1 MEKTHEMTIDQ
12 LQQHVIRRVKATL
25 DALGVT
31 EVPDLSPPR
40 DPQMGDLCF
49 PCFPLAKVLRK
60 APKIIA
66 EDMAGEI
73 MPDEVIAGTTAVN
86 GYVNIRLR
94 AEALFTVALGQILSQ
109 KERFGGGQVASD
121 QHWMVE
127 YSAPNTNKPLH
138 LGHLRNNLLGAA
150 VARILGF
157 YGHRVT
163 RINLINDRGVHICKS
178 MLVYQR
184 WGQDVDPGTAGKKGD
199 HLVGDF
205 YVRFDAEFT
214 AEYAAWQQT
223 DEAQSAFSLWLDSG
237 AGLAAQKTADKDPSV
252 DLQKKFFAGHRDA
265 YFNES
270 SELGGRVRQMLLLW
284 EQEDPDVRADW
295 RKLNAWVLDGH
306 DETYAR
312 MGVGFDHVQYE
323 SETYKLGKAMVQQ
336 GQKDGVFDQQPD
348 GAVVCDLE
356 KIGKQGQ
363 KVLLRSDGTSVYMTQ
378 DLGTA
383 LERFQE
389 HDVDRLVYVVGDEQR
404 YHFEVL
410 FSILGLL
417 RPGLTESCHHLA
429 YGMIRLPEGK
439 MKSREG
445 TVVDADELMDEVQN
459 LAAAEL
465 RARAQ
470 EGKAHLEQMSEA
482 DLSRRAEGIGMAAIK
497 YFLLKFTPK
506 KSFEYDP
513 RESIDFLGQTGPYC
527 LYNYARTRSLLR
539 KAGGEPGFDAD
550 AAARLGTAQEL
561 QILRKLMEFPA
572 VVARAANTLDPSR
585 VAEYLFD
592 LCKGF
597 AFIFTDKTNHP
608 IVTCDDE
615 TLRRGRLMLAAAVGH
630 TLETGLGLLGI
641 EVLEEM

>member
-1 MEKTHEMTIDQ
+1 MKICDMTIDQ
-12 LQQHVIRRVKATL
+12 LQQHVIDQIKTTL
-25 DALGVT
+25 EAHGVT
-31 EVPDLSPPR
+31 EVPDLSKPR
-40 DPQMGDLCF
+40 DPEMGDLCF
-49 PCFPLAKVLRK
+49 PCFPMAKVLRK
-60 APKIIA
+60 APKLIA
-66 EDMAGEI
+66 EQIAGEI
-73 MPDEVIAGTTAVN
+73 VPDEVIAGAAAVN

-94 AEALFTVALGQILSQ
+94 LETLFTVALGQILRQ
-109 KERFGGGQVASD
+109 GERYGGAQVAGD

-150 VARILGF
+150 IARILGF

-184 WGQDVDPGTAGKKGD
+184 WGRDMDPGTAGKKGD

-205 YVRFDAEFT
+205 YVRFDEEFT

-223 DEAQSAFSLWLDSG
+223 AEAQEAYGQWLQTG
-237 AGLAAQKTADKDPSV
+237 AGQVAQKAAEKDPTV
-252 DLQKKFFAGHRDA
+252 DLQQKFFAGHKDS
-265 YFNES
+265 YFNER
-270 SELGGRVRQMLLLW
+270 SELGREVRKMLRLW
-284 EQEDPDVRADW
+284 EQEDEAVRADW
-295 RKLNAWVLDGH
+295 RKLNTWVLDGH
-306 DETYAR
+306 EKTYAR
-312 MGVGFDHVQYE
+312 MGVGFDHVQFE
-323 SETYKLGKAMVQQ
+323 SETYKQGKAMVEQ
-336 GQKDGVFDQQPD
+336 GLEDGVFRKQPD
-348 GAVVCDLE
+348 GAVVCDLD
-356 KIGKQGQ
+356 KVGKQGQ

-383 LERFQE
+383 LERFE
-389 HDVDRLVYVVGDEQR
+389 SHDVDRLVYVVGDEQR

-410 FSILGLL
+410 FGVLGLL
-417 RPGLTESCHHLA
+417 RPGLTEACHHLA

-445 TVVDADELMDEVQN
+445 TVVDADELMDEVQG
-459 LAAAEL
+459 LAADEL
-465 RARAQ
+465 RARAA

-482 DLSRRAEGIGMAAIK
+482 DLAHRAEGIGMAAIK

-539 KAGGEPGFDAD
+539 KAGGAPGFDNQ
-550 AAARLGTAQEL
+550 AAARLGTDQEL
-561 QILRKLMEFPA
+561 AVLRKLMEFPV

-585 VAEYLFD
+585 IAEYLFE
-592 LCKGF
+592 LCKSF

-608 IVTCDDE
+608 IVTCEDQP
-615 TLRRGRLMLAAAVGH
+615 LRQGRLMLAAAVGH
-630 TLETGLGLLGI
+630 TLEAGLGLLGI